1 MNASV
6 ISSPKVS
13 ATDRLIFTLFL
24 SIVLNAI
31 LILGVGFKLQ
41 DQSNQESPLPTLEV
55 ILVEKNDSEK
65 PKDADF
71 LAQVDQ
77 SGMGNTDNRVTPR
90 TMEAAQDLPVPFEGD
105 SDVLRPE
112 QTTNQ
117 TQPQP
122 QEEVLTSPR
131 ESATQVFALENPDKQ
146 PAEEAS
152 SAELIKR
159 GQEIARLT
167 AEIRESFEI
176 YSKKEK
182 HRYISASTASYRDAA
197 YLDAWRRKIERIG
210 TLNYPDAAKRAQ
222 LSGSLVMDVAI
233 NADGTVREVTIRHPS
248 GHKIL
253 DDAATRIVR
262 LAQPF
267 APLPPEMLK
276 DTDVLHITRTWQ
288 FTAGNELHTH

>member
-1 MNASV
+1 MSTAS
-6 ISSPKVS
+6 ITSSKIS

-24 SIVLNAI
+24 SVVLNAV
-31 LILGVGFKLQ
+31 LILGLGFDFEDINNQ
-41 DQSNQESPLPTLEV
+41 DSPLPTLEV

-65 PKDADF
+65 PEDADF

-77 SGMGNTDNRVTPR
+77 SGMGNTENQVTPR
-90 TMEAAQDLPVPFEGD
+90 TLEAAQDLPVPFDGD
-105 SDVLRPE
+105 SDILRPE

-117 TQPQP
+117 VQPVQ
-122 QEEVLTSPR
+122 QEVLTAR
-131 ESATQVFALENPDKQ
+131 ESASQVFAIETPDKQ
-146 PAEEAS
+146 QAEEAS

-182 HRYISASTASYRDAA
+182 HRFISASTASFRDAA
-197 YLDAWRRKIERIG
+197 YLDSWRRKIERVG
-210 TLNYPDAAKRAQ
+210 TLNYPDSARRQ
-222 LSGSLVMDVAI
+222 HLSGSLIMDVAI
-233 NADGTVREVTIRHPS
+233 NTDGTIREVTIRRPS

-253 DDAATRIVR
+253 DDAAIRIVR

-288 FTAGNELHTH
+288 FTAGNELRTR

>member
-1 MNASV
+1 MSTSTL
-6 ISSPKVS
+6 SSPKVS

-24 SIVLNAI
+24 SIVLNAV
-31 LILGVGFKLQ
+31 LILGLGF
-41 DQSNQESPLPTLEV
+41 DFEDGSNDDSPLPTLEV

-65 PKDADF
+65 PDDADF

-77 SGMGNTDNRVTPR
+77 SGMGNTENRVTPR
-90 TMEAAQDLPVPFEGD
+90 TMEAAQNIPLPFDGD
-105 SDVLRPE
+105 SDILSPE

-117 TQPQP
+117 AQPVQ
-122 QEEVLTSPR
+122 QEVLTQR
-131 ESATQVFALENPDKQ
+131 ESATQIFAIETPDKQ
-146 PAEEAS
+146 QAEEAS

-182 HRYISASTASYRDAA
+182 HRFISASTAAYRDAA
-197 YLDAWRRKIERIG
+197 YLDSWRRKIERIG
-210 TLNYPDAAKRAQ
+210 TLNYPDVAKRRN
-222 LSGSLVMDVAI
+222 LSGSLIMDVAI
-233 NADGTVREVTIRHPS
+233 NANGTIREITILKPS

-253 DDAATRIVR
+253 DDSASRIVR

-288 FTAGNELHTH
+288 FTAGNELRAR

>member
-1 MNASV
+1 MSTAS
-6 ISSPKVS
+6 ITSSNIS
-13 ATDRLIFTLFL
+13 ATDRLVFTLFL
-24 SIVLNAI
+24 SVVLNAV
-31 LILGVGFKLQ
+31 LILGLGF
-41 DQSNQESPLPTLEV
+41 DFEDISNQDSPLPTLEV

-65 PKDADF
+65 PEDADF

-77 SGMGNTDNRVTPR
+77 SGMGNTENQVTPR
-90 TMEAAQDLPVPFEGD
+90 TLEAAQDLPVPFDGD
-105 SDVLRPE
+105 SDILRPE

-117 TQPQP
+117 VQPVQ
-122 QEEVLTSPR
+122 QEVLTAR
-131 ESATQVFALENPDKQ
+131 ESASQIFAIETPDKQ

-182 HRYISASTASYRDAA
+182 HRFISASTASFRDAA
-197 YLDAWRRKIERIG
+197 YLDAWRRKIERVG
-210 TLNYPDAAKRAQ
+210 TLNYPDSARRKH
-222 LSGSLVMDVAI
+222 LSGSLIMDVAI
-233 NADGTVREVTIRHPS
+233 NTDGTIREVTIRRPS

-253 DDAATRIVR
+253 DDAAVRIVR
-262 LAQPF
+262 LSQPF

-288 FTAGNELHTH
+288 FTAGNELRTR